1 MLRLLAVLLVIGHAS
16 SAWALSCIGP
26 GPIWWPPTETTLP
39 SDAFIV
45 LHMPD
50 YDDDDLEAA
59 WFEAESER
67 IEAVIEIRD
76 YETVFRPKTPLTPGV
91 TYTLTSPDAE
101 RLDHRLWQMEDEDRV
116 PVRWT
121 VDDGTRAPT
130 QWLSE
135 VHVGESVAEKTDW
148 GKVGRQTLRL
158 DFEADGPVLA
168 EVQLTRDAEQYTLMR
183 PVESGTP
190 LTFGRTLCVD
200 DVDLLGRGE
209 WTAAIT
215 LIGPDGARSS
225 TKTVRFSLPMV
236 SGSGGCAQ
244 HPADGGWIF
253 GLLLGW
259 GVMRRRRVLA
269 PCAGEGATSRG
280 SRRR

>member
-16 SAWALSCIGP
+16 SAWALSCVWP
-26 GPIWWPPTETTLP
+26 GPVWWPSTATTLP

-50 YDDDDLEAA
+50 SDDYDLEAA

-67 IEAVIEIRD
+67 IEAVIEILD

-101 RLDHRLWQMEDEDRV
+101 RLDHWLWQMEDEDKV

-121 VDDGTRAPT
+121 VDDGIRAPAR
-130 QWLSE
+130 WLSE
-135 VHVGESVAEKTDW
+135 VHVGESIVEATIW
-148 GKVGRQTLRL
+148 GRVSQQTLRL

-168 EVQLTRDAEQYTLMR
+168 EVQLTRDAEQYTLLR

-190 LTFGRTLCVD
+190 LTFGRGPCVD
-200 DVDLLGRGE
+200 DVDLIGRGE

-244 HPADGGWIF
+244 HPAEGGWIF

-259 GVMRRRRVLA
+259 GVMRRRRET
-269 PCAGEGATSRG
+269 AGTTRSPSASSLR
-280 SRRR
+280 